1 MYMFKRKKIFIFGAG
16 GLLGRIIF
24 SKLSKRHAVYGSSHK
39 RSNIKNIIKL
49 NYFKISKKHLNLIN
63 NSDYLINCIG
73 ENQLEHKM
81 VDINYRVLNYISK
94 KLKKKNIKYFIHI
107 STCGV
112 YGNLKLNRVN
122 EKLDPLPY
130 TLYSKTKLQG
140 ENILFENLKKK
151 STVIVLRCSQII
163 GPQMRNTSIRKLN
176 FYIKKNLFFFTNNK
190 KSIYS
195 FIFQDDIIKCLEKII
210 NKNNLKNNIF
220 NLSNYI
226 KYGDLVNNILITL
239 DKKKFIPNISPF
251 FMMPIIKIFEIFK
264 IKLPLNTN
272 QLNSLMTKQIY
283 VSSKIKKKLNVKSFI
298 NINSKNLNSLIN
310 D

>member
-1 MYMFKRKKIFIFGAG
+1 MLKRKKIFIFGAR

-24 SKLSKRHAVYGSSHK
+24 SKLSKHHNVYGSSHRK
-39 RSNIKNIIKL
+39 SNNKNIIKL
-49 NYFKISKKHLNLIN
+49 NYFNISKKHLNLIN
-63 NSDYLINCIG
+63 SSDYVINCIG

-81 VDINYRVLNYISK
+81 VDTNYRVLNYISK
-94 KLKKKNIKYFIHI
+94 NLKKKKIKYFIHI

-112 YGNLKLNRVN
+112 YGNLKISKVN
-122 EKLDPLPY
+122 ETLKPLPY

-140 ENILFENLKKK
+140 ENVLFENLQKKF
-151 STVIVLRCSQII
+151 TVIILRCSQVI
-163 GPQMRNTSIRKLN
+163 GPEMRNTSIRKLN

-195 FIFQDDIIKCLEKII
+195 FIFQDDILKCLERII
-210 NKNNLKNNIF
+210 NKKNLNNNVF

-226 KYGDLVNNILITL
+226 KYEDLVKKILLTL
-239 DKKKFIPNISPF
+239 GKNKFIPNISPSLI
-251 FMMPIIKIFEIFK
+251 MPMIKLFEIFN

-283 VSSKIKKKLNVKSFI
+283 VSSKIKQKLKVKSFT
-298 NINSKNLNSLIN
+298 NINSKNLNTLIN